1 MCRGISASNCP
12 TRTELHWQSNQI
24 PSNQIKSNRWVLQK
38 YKGENYLRVSDQ
50 RDPLRMSR
58 SVTTEEG
65 YWWWSDLCC
74 FELVLVLVHWQLAV
88 GSQCQAIQGPRPVK
102 DCYCRLTALH
112 ECPIISNVYQDLM
125 ACYGVFG
132 EILDCGE
139 VLPGVCGL
147 SNAPNAPN
155 ASNVGYLALL

>member
-1 MCRGISASNCP
+1 M
-12 TRTELHWQSNQI
+12 
-24 PSNQIKSNRWVLQK
+24 V
-38 YKGENYLRVSDQ
+38 
-50 RDPLRMSR
+50 R
-58 SVTTEEG
+58 S
-65 YWWWSDLCC
+65 LL
-74 FELVLVLVHWQLAV
+74 FRARPRPRPLAV